1 MLWMRFHRRL
11 ARIHRDLNPGG
22 TPAPASASPTGSGT
36 GPLDGIV
43 VIDAGQAITGPL
55 AAMMLGDMGATVIKV
70 ENPHGMGDLNRPVG
84 PMRNGRGI
92 YFHNF
97 SEPLLVV
104 TTCLSAT
111 STHPRLRLSAMN
123 GCLVRRRPR

>member
-1 MLWMRFHRRL
+1 MRSYPESFRRRL
-11 ARIHRDLNPGG
+11 AHIQSNLNPSS
-22 TPAPASASPTGSGT
+22 APAASPSGT
-36 GPLDGIV
+36 SGPLDGIV
-43 VIDAGQAITGPL
+43 VIDAGQAITGPM

-97 SEPLLVV
+97 SEPHHMQQIW
-104 TTCLSAT
+104 SRHA
-111 STHPRLRLSAMN
+111 
-123 GCLVRRRPR
+123 

>member
-11 ARIHRDLNPGG
+11 ARIHRDLTP
-22 TPAPASASPTGSGT
+22 PAPASASPTGSGA